1 MSSHILLTYVTK
13 AAPFAGRLVMPGDP
27 EDEAGDYDPERP
39 IARGKVR
46 VFDQPGRSAQWRK
59 KKDFAK
65 VAFIRT
71 RPAAWVLRKSVIA
84 PLLSGVPAG
93 EIALVPTELCDDK
106 GVVDDDW
113 VHHAL
118 QFRSDAAV
126 VPRHEDEAPGD
137 LSTWPRG
144 LDSEGDRCTASDALS
159 EREARRGDGAPCLFA
174 AGTEGKAAS
183 TLPWMGGLLL
193 RGARPTLLR
202 TTRGIVRHDDRR
214 RWR

>member
-71 RPAAWVLRKSVIA
+71 RPAAWVLGEATERHAFS
-84 PLLSGVPAG
+84 PLEPR
-93 EIALVPTELCDDK
+93 ERPPRRCRRWEDCCYTAL
-106 GVVDDDW
+106 
-113 VHHAL
+113 
-118 QFRSDAAV
+118 
-126 VPRHEDEAPGD
+126 
-137 LSTWPRG
+137 
-144 LDSEGDRCTASDALS
+144 
-159 EREARRGDGAPCLFA
+159 
-174 AGTEGKAAS
+174 
-183 TLPWMGGLLL
+183 
-193 RGARPTLLR
+193 
-202 TTRGIVRHDDRR
+202 DRR
-214 RWR
+214 S